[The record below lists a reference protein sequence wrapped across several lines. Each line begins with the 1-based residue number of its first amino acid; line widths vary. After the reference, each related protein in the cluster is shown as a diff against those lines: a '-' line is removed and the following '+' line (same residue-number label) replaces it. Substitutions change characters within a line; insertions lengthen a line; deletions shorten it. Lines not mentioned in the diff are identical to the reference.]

1 MKETIKKIT
10 GKVKNG
16 AKAICEGAKN
26 DPWGCF
32 LLGCLLVD
40 GSLFATSIIVDKKR
54 IKMVVKNRA
63 QVNNAYQDGQTMG
76 KNSATNAFIN
86 YLIGERGVSYEEASK
101 ICDNLE
107 YLKDDW
113 NWRH

>member
-54 IKMVVKNRA
+54 IKMVVKNGA
-63 QVNNAYQDGQTMG
+63 LVKDTFKKGQKIG
-76 KNSATNAFIN
+76 RISAKNAFTN
-86 YLIGERGVSYEEASK
+86 YLTGERGISYEESRK
-101 ICDNLE
+101 IIDKLE
-107 YLKDDW
+107 YIEY
-113 NWRH
+113 